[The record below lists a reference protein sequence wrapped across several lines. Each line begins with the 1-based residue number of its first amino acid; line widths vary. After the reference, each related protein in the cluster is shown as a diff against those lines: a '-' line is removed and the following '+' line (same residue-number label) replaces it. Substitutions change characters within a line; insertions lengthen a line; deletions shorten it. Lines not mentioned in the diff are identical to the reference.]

1 MAAKLDYFIFL
12 FIKRSAMNVQYRAIL
27 HVAFENG
34 VYVSFEINIFH
45 EFHHIQD
52 FLKTLYF
59 IWNKIV
65 FYRWIGF
72 LYLQPP
78 RFRA

>member
-34 VYVSFEINIFH
+34 VYVSLKSTSFMNFITSKIF
-45 EFHHIQD
+45 
-52 FLKTLYF
+52 
-59 IWNKIV
+59 
-65 FYRWIGF
+65 
-72 LYLQPP
+72 
-78 RFRA
+78 